1 MLPNKL
7 YFKKLIEIIDK
18 LATISIYDYKSH
30 LKKTI
35 VFLYDHRLYY
45 LFMYFCHYAEKNF
58 VIIYSEYVKTVSFLK
73 P

>member
-30 LKKTI
+30 LKKQ
-35 VFLYDHRLYY
+35 
-45 LFMYFCHYAEKNF
+45 
-58 VIIYSEYVKTVSFLK
+58 YSFFI
-73 P
+73 